1 MLIYYHVIMVKINMK
16 ETFKEKIQKLL
27 DTKMDRKDFLKY
39 TAATG
44 LMAMGGGVI
53 LKSAD
58 HLDILPV
65 ATVLMYMA
73 AASHHLQYQDNS
85 NQEYS
90 NNHPPSHA
98 LA

>member
-58 HLDILPV
+58 HLDILTKQAPKQNI
-65 ATVLMYMA
+65 AGG
-73 AASHHLQYQDNS
+73 
-85 NQEYS
+85 YS
-90 NNHPPSHA
+90 ADVYGGRKPSSA
-98 LA
+98 VSK